1 MDWSKL
7 YDLAEGSD
15 STLANFSTRGFVET
29 GDDVMI
35 AGLIAGHDDSTT
47 GATILVRA
55 IGPSLTGIA
64 NVLADPT
71 LSLYDGN
78 GTLLMSDDNW
88 QDDPAQAA
96 AIVASGI
103 APLNGF
109 EAAIIMTLPAGE
121 YTAVVAGKNGGT
133 GVALAEVYH
142 LP

>member
-1 MDWSKL
+1 
-7 YDLAEGSD
+7 
-15 STLANFSTRGFVET
+15 
-29 GDDVMI
+29 MI

-88 QDDPAQAA
+88 QDDAVQAA

-121 YTAVVAGKNGGT
+121 YTAVVAGKNGGI